1 MLSANFSAIS
11 HWFSMFEAY
20 VPAIAITLAAAV
32 LIGCA
37 VSGICS
43 PCKEKDQIFHKHVW

>member
-11 HWFSMFEAY
+11 HWFRFLETY
-20 VPAIAITLAAAV
+20 VPAIAITAASAV

-37 VSGICS
+37 VSGACA
-43 PCKEKDQIFHKHVW
+43 PCKEKDQVFHKHVW